1 MVVSSESTAPNGA
14 KQQFYGAAPKGV
26 LILDAGGRFA
36 QVVTRP
42 GRPKFKSASRFSIEA
57 TPEELKAAVMGTVAN
72 FGTWS
77 VNEAEKTLSRRNE
90 ASLIPNVEGAEQKA
104 SVSLAGDELKTTQV
118 NSVTGDKAET
128 VYRRAR

>member
-1 MVVSSESTAPNGA
+1 
-14 KQQFYGAAPKGV
+14 
-26 LILDAGGRFA
+26 
-36 QVVTRP
+36 
-42 GRPKFKSASRFSIEA
+42 
-57 TPEELKAAVMGTVAN
+57 MGTVAN

-77 VNEAEKTLSRRNE
+77 VDEAEKTLSRRNE

-104 SVSLAGDELKTTQV
+104 SVSLAGDELKTIQV